1 MSANSKLVEKWI
13 QKTQPE
19 CKFIKWVREGNCTIK
34 PICNNPNNVTGKCVY
49 AQCPKVTKNK

>member
-19 CKFIKWVREGNCTIK
+19 CKFIKM
-34 PICNNPNNVTGKCVY
+34 GKRRQLY
-49 AQCPKVTKNK
+49 H